1 MFKIVLAAFVMASS
15 LNLINAEC
23 PNACSAHGKCGAYD
37 MCVCYRNWMAND
49 CSERICQ
56 FGLAHVDTP
65 MGDLDSSAG
74 ALTGPGVNVI
84 TNDAMYPFGTPE
96 QFPAMMNTDGG
107 IITNSAHYY
116 RECSNKGI
124 CDRSSA
130 NCQCFDGYS
139 GSACQRASCPVSNGG
154 MCSGHGTCET
164 IKTIASWDNDN
175 IYKLWDEQS
184 TMGCVCDPGYDG
196 PDCSKRQCKSGPDPL
211 YFDDAA
217 NVRVSNYTYQ
227 IYTKA
232 STTVKGN
239 YSLIFYD
246 TFGEDWE
253 TKPIDIGATCDTVT
267 DALEALPNNVIASG
281 SVRCFNGADK
291 ESLSPVDAEY
301 TNQPA
306 SAFFLKTRFTIVFTQ
321 NFGRLKQ
328 IDINIH
334 LDGARPTL
342 YTTETTSTLGWH
354 IYPNGFIGE
363 SDDLVPDLCEG
374 VLVKLTAG
382 TGSTDEDMY
391 DTLTTVNTQQDK
403 ALKRCL
409 GDSDGKTSTFLS
421 DVLSASATAGGVSY
435 TSNTD
440 IYGWDFGNVNNP
452 HLIKLVE
459 TTQDSLILGGYTS
472 LTDEQARDPSLY
484 NYPITKHCTKNG
496 LKSLRNHFANNE
508 GNNYCANLNP
518 AGFYAVMYFSTAK
531 KAFKLFTRPSAD
543 YVTTQTFHIYTSQG
557 YMQMV
562 NPNVA
567 AFSHINDIVVG
578 AAGNDF
584 ASLDVNNAHSN
595 VMYLTNTTTTY
606 SSSNFRGQIDC
617 ETAKSGFGNLDCI
630 NKDDYVMFL
639 NTITATTPLTNIVNP
654 FVTGNT
660 LAAAR
665 TTNPIYPNMYK
676 VKKIFRDDKVFNN
689 DLNNP
694 HNENLRHQ
702 MILDYGSNTKYS
714 YHLGGGHPAAVYK
727 FRPAST
733 YTYVSQC
740 SNHGICDESTG
751 LCQCFAGYTSDNCG
765 VQNALAK

>member
-37 MCVCYRNWMAND
+37 MCICYRNWMAND

-65 MGDLDSSAG
+65 MGDLDSSSG
-74 ALTGPGVNVI
+74 ALTGPDLNVV

-96 QFPAMMNTDGG
+96 QFPAMKDSDGN
-107 IITNSAHYY
+107 ILTNSAHYY

-124 CDRSSA
+124 CDRSSG

-139 GSACQRASCPVSNGG
+139 GSACQRASCPISNGG
-154 MCSGHGTCET
+154 TCSGHGTCET

-175 IYKLWDEQS
+175 IYKLWDES
-184 TMGCVCDPGYDG
+184 ATMGCVCDPGYDG

-211 YFDDAA
+211 YYDDTA

-227 IYTKA
+227 IYTRA
-232 STTVKGN
+232 ATTVTGN
-239 YSLIFYD
+239 YSLVFYD
-246 TFGEDWE
+246 SFGEDWE

-267 DALEALPNNVIASG
+267 DALEALPNKVIASG
-281 SVRCFNGADK
+281 SVRCFNGAV

-301 TNQPA
+301 TNQPVG
-306 SAFFLKTRFTIVFTQ
+306 AFVLKTRFTIVFTQ
-321 NFGRLKQ
+321 NFGRLQQ
-328 IDINIH
+328 IEINTH
-334 LDGARPTL
+334 LDGSRPTL
-342 YTTETTSTLGWH
+342 FTTETTSTLGWH

-374 VLVKLTAG
+374 VLVTLAAG
-382 TGSTDEDMY
+382 SGSTDEDMY
-391 DTLTTVNTQQDK
+391 DTLATQNTQQDK
-403 ALKRCL
+403 ALKKCL
-409 GDSDGKTSTFLS
+409 GDSDGKDNTFLS
-421 DVLSASATAGGVSY
+421 DVLSASATASGVAY

-440 IYGWDFGNVNNP
+440 IYGWDHGNINNP

-459 TTQDSLILGGYTS
+459 ATQDSLILGGYTT
-472 LTDEQARDPSLY
+472 LDAQQARDPSLY
-484 NYPITKHCTKNG
+484 NYPITKLCTKNG
-496 LKSLRNHFANNE
+496 LRSQRVQLGN
-508 GNNYCANLNP
+508 GNNYCSNLNP
-518 AGFYAVMYFSTAK
+518 PGFYAVLYFSTAK

-543 YVTTQTFHIYTSQG
+543 YASTQTFHIYTTQG
-557 YMQMV
+557 HMQMV
-562 NPNVA
+562 NPNVVS
-567 AFSHINDIVVG
+567 FSHMNDIVVG
-578 AAGNDF
+578 ADTMAI
-584 ASLDVNNAHSN
+584 DVKQAHSK
-595 VMYLTNTTTTY
+595 VMYLSNSTSTY

-617 ETAKSGFGNLDCI
+617 ETATTGQYGSLDCV

-639 NTITATTPLTNIVNP
+639 NTITTSTVPRTNIVNP
-654 FVTGNT
+654 AVTGNT

-665 TTNPIYPNMYK
+665 ASNPIYPNIYK
-676 VKKIFRDDKVFNN
+676 VKKIFRDDKNYNN
-689 DLNNP
+689 DLKNP

-702 MILDYGSNTKYS
+702 MILDYGTNTKYT
-714 YHLGGGHPAAVYK
+714 YRLDNGRPAAVYK
-727 FRPAST
+727 FHPKNA
-733 YTYVSQC
+733 YTYVAQC

-751 LCQCFAGYTSDNCG
+751 LCQCFAGYTSDNCA

>member
-1 MFKIVLAAFVMASS
+1 
-15 LNLINAEC
+15 
-23 PNACSAHGKCGAYD
+23 
-37 MCVCYRNWMAND
+37 
-49 CSERICQ
+49 
-56 FGLAHVDTP
+56 
-65 MGDLDSSAG
+65 MGDLDASSG
-74 ALTGPGVNVI
+74 ALTGPDVNVI

-96 QFPAMMNTDGG
+96 QFPAMKDTDGG
-107 IITNSAHYY
+107 VLTNSAHYY

-124 CDRSSA
+124 CDRSSG

-154 MCSGHGTCET
+154 VCSGHGTCET
-164 IKTIASWDNDN
+164 IKTIASWDNNN

-232 STTVKGN
+232 ASSVTVVGN

-253 TKPIDIGATCDTVT
+253 TKPIDIGANCDAVT
-267 DALEALPNNVIASG
+267 DALEGLPNNVIASG
-281 SVRCFNGADK
+281 SVRCFNGAV
-291 ESLSPVDAEY
+291 ETVTPVDNEY
-301 TNQPA
+301 TDKPG
-306 SAFFLKTRFTIVFTQ
+306 STMFTIKTRFTIAFTQ

-328 IDINIH
+328 IELNTH
-334 LDGARPTL
+334 LDGSRPTL
-342 YTTETTSTLGWH
+342 FTNEATSTLGWH

-374 VLVKLTAG
+374 VLVTLTPG
-382 TGSTDEDMY
+382 TGGDESMY
-391 DTLTTVNTQQDK
+391 DTLATQNTQQDK

-409 GDSDGKTSTFLS
+409 GDSDGKSDTFLS
-421 DVLSASATAGGVSY
+421 DVLSGSATAAGVAY
-435 TSNTD
+435 ASNTD
-440 IYGWDFGNVNNP
+440 IYGWDYGNVNNP

-459 TTQDSLILGGYTS
+459 TTQDSLVLGGYTTVDS
-472 LTDEQARDPSLY
+472 QQARDPAQY
-484 NYPITKHCTKNG
+484 NYPITKLCTKMG
-496 LKSLRNHFANNE
+496 AFSQRVQLIA
-508 GNNYCANLNP
+508 GINYCANLNP
-518 AGFYAVMYFSTAK
+518 AGFYAVLYYSSAK
-531 KAFKLFTRPSAD
+531 KGFKLFTRPSAD
-543 YVTTQTFHIYTSQG
+543 YATTQTFHIYTTQG

-562 NPNVA
+562 NPNVV
-567 AFSHINDIVVG
+567 AFSHYNE
-578 AAGNDF
+578 GNADADT
-584 ASLDVNNAHSN
+584 ASVDVDHMHSKI
-595 VMYLTNTTTTY
+595 MYLSNSTSTY

-617 ETAKSGFGNLDCI
+617 ETSSGKYGSLDCI

-639 NTITATTPLTNIVNP
+639 NTITASATPSVTNIINP
-654 FVTGNT
+654 GFDTNT
-660 LAAAR
+660 LSAAR
-665 TTNPIYPNMYK
+665 ASNPIYPNMHK
-676 VKKIFRDDKVFNN
+676 VKKIFRDDKVFSNE
-689 DLNNP
+689 LHNP

-702 MILDYGSNTKYS
+702 MVLDYGTNTKYT
-714 YHLGGGHPAAVYK
+714 YYLNHGHPAAVYK
-727 FRPAST
+727 FHPKNS

-740 SNHGICDESTG
+740 ANHGICDESTG